1 MDKKI
6 KKELYS
12 KGGYVFKKIQVNPH
26 LYSGKE
32 ATITGSSKEV
42 ILGTEQTWPDLLDC
56 FVSFLRAQGFVIPQG
71 DIEII
76 GPDEVVAHKT
86 EALLFSREKPKK
98 KANDV

>member
-26 LYSGKE
+26 LYSGK
-32 ATITGSSKEV
+32 APTITGSSEEV
-42 ILGTEQTWPDLLDC
+42 ILGTEQTWHELLDA
-56 FVSFLRAQGFVIPQG
+56 FRDFLKAQGFTLPEG
-71 DIEII
+71 EIEII

>member
-12 KGGYVFKKIQVNPH
+12 KGGYVFKKIQVNPN
-26 LYSGKE
+26 LYAGQSP
-32 ATITGSSKEV
+32 TITGSSEEV
-42 ILGTEQTWPDLLDC
+42 ILGTEQTWPELLDA
-56 FVSFLRAQGFVIPQG
+56 FKDFLEAQGFVIPQG
-71 DIEII
+71 EIEIV

-98 KANDV
+98 KAKDV